1 MRDSIARALLWV
13 LRLLLPAEGRH
24 SAEPSAAPPVPT
36 TTPAPVSPWSRPWT
50 APSAEEVRAIFNDAH
65 TRGLPA
71 PQRERSYAAAFA
83 RIGVDYDHP
92 TMPLGSLVRRERV
105 AA

>member
-1 MRDSIARALLWV
+1 MREIFRDEHTQC
-13 LRLLLPAEGRH
+13 LP
-24 SAEPSAAPPVPT
+24 S
-36 TTPAPVSPWSRPWT
+36 
-50 APSAEEVRAIFNDAH
+50 
-65 TRGLPA
+65 

-92 TMPLGSLVRRERV
+92 TMPLGSIVRRERV

>member
-1 MRDSIARALLWV
+1 MRDSIFRALLWT

-24 SAEPSAAPPVPT
+24 AAEQPVTPTVPVP
-36 TTPAPVSPWSRPWT
+36 PSPWSRPWT
-50 APSAEEVRAIFNDAH
+50 APSAREVREIFRDEH
-65 TRGLPA
+65 TRQLPA

>member
-1 MRDSIARALLWV
+1 MRDLIAQTLVSL

-24 SAEPSAAPPVPT
+24 AAEPPAAPPIF
-36 TTPAPVSPWSRPWT
+36 TPAPVSPWSRPWT

-65 TRGLPA
+65 TRALPS
-71 PQRERSYAAAFA
+71 PQREQSYAAAFA

-92 TMPLGSLVRRERV
+92 TMPLRSLVRRGRV

>member
-1 MRDSIARALLWV
+1 MRDSIARALLWT
-13 LRLLLPAEGRH
+13 LRLLLPAKGRH
-24 SAEPSAAPPVPT
+24 AAERPAAPFVPP
-36 TTPAPVSPWSRPWT
+36 PASPWSRPWT
-50 APSAEEVRAIFNDAH
+50 APSSREVREIFHDEH
-65 TRGLPA
+65 TRYLPA

>member
-1 MRDSIARALLWV
+1 MRDLIARALLSL

-24 SAEPSAAPPVPT
+24 SAAPPVL
-36 TTPAPVSPWSRPWT
+36 TPAPVSPWSRPWT

-65 TRGLPA
+65 THGLPA

-92 TMPLGSLVRRERV
+92 TMPLRSIVRRGRV

>member
-1 MRDSIARALLWV
+1 MRDSISRALLWV
-13 LRLLLPAEGRH
+13 LRLLLPAKGRH
-24 SAEPSAAPPVPT
+24 AAKSPATQCPPVP
-36 TTPAPVSPWSRPWT
+36 ASPWSRPWT
-50 APSAEEVRAIFNDAH
+50 APSAREVREIFHDEH
-65 TRGLPA
+65 TRHLPA

>member
-1 MRDSIARALLWV
+1 MRDLIARALLSL

-24 SAEPSAAPPVPT
+24 SAEPPAAPPVLT
-36 TTPAPVSPWSRPWT
+36 SAPVSPWSRPWT

-92 TMPLGSLVRRERV
+92 TMPLRSLVRRERV

>member
-1 MRDSIARALLWV
+1 MRNSIARALLWV
-13 LRLLLPAEGRH
+13 LRLLLPARGRH
-24 SAEPSAAPPVPT
+24 CAEHPATPPE
-36 TTPAPVSPWSRPWT
+36 PAPASPWSRPWT
-50 APSAEEVRAIFNDAH
+50 APSSREVREIFHDEH
-65 TRGLPA
+65 TRYLPA
-71 PQRERSYAAAFA
+71 PQRERGYAAAFA

>member
-1 MRDSIARALLWV
+1 MRDLIAQALLPL
-13 LRLLLPAEGRH
+13 LRLLLPATGRH
-24 SAEPSAAPPVPT
+24 SAEPP
-36 TTPAPVSPWSRPWT
+36 PAPQHPAHIPASPWSRPWT
-50 APSAEEVRAIFNDAH
+50 APSAQEVREIFRDEQMRHLA
-65 TRGLPA
+65 A

-92 TMPLGSLVRRERV
+92 TMPLGLIVRRGQV

>member
-1 MRDSIARALLWV
+1 MRDLIARALLSL

-24 SAEPSAAPPVPT
+24 SAEPPATQPVS
-36 TTPAPVSPWSRPWT
+36 TPAPVSPWSSPWT
-50 APSAEEVRAIFNDAH
+50 APSAQEVREIFRDEQMRH
-65 TRGLPA
+65 LPA

-92 TMPLGSLVRRERV
+92 TMPLGSIVRRGRV